1 MSTEFSNRTRNLNI
15 ETLKTE
21 LLDVLVIGGGI
32 VGAGL
37 IRDLMLNGGIKAGL
51 IEKGDF
57 ASGTSGASSQ
67 LIHGGFRYIAKRDI
81 ALVKQSRK
89 EREIMHH
96 IAPNL
101 VKPLPLAILRYKG
114 DRYPLAGIQLAARYY
129 NRLSKSN
136 EVEKSKLLRDVNQIQ
151 SMVGPILTD
160 GLKGCVI
167 LWDST
172 VNDGRLALATLKDA
186 HCHGAAVANYV
197 QFVDYV
203 SQPDSTCPMYR
214 IMAKDTISGESFE
227 IAARRVVSTTG
238 PWTDRLWQKDPSYDG
253 VPRLVSKNAQGVH
266 LILPRCL
273 GGGSS
278 VQHGLILLTQTEKSC
293 NNNNSK
299 QRGIF
304 ILPGDHDTSIIGTT
318 ETTPEGEPE
327 AARPTADE
335 VAYLLS
341 EAQRLFPSMSLDS
354 SSIIGS
360 YAGIRPLIAG
370 NGSDRIGDNRNFV
383 SREHI
388 ITESP
393 SGIIYVYGGKLTTHR
408 LIAEEAVDYL
418 AESLNVPRECK
429 TSVDPL
435 PSASSEGV
443 DGNDDYI
450 KKHSNKLLSDDE
462 IERLVQRYGH
472 QGYRTIAGFISQ
484 DVTLAEPVSTSL
496 PFVKAEL
503 LYSCWGEMAI
513 TLDDVLWRRT
523 RIGWA
528 RGQGL
533 DIAPKIAQ
541 FIGKRYDWDQTRI
554 AAEIENYKQHIHWLN
569 SNL

>member
-1 MSTEFSNRTRNLNI
+1 MLTEFSIRTRNINI
-15 ETLKTE
+15 KSLKTE
-21 LLDVLVIGGGI
+21 PLDVLVIGGGI

-67 LIHGGFRYIAKRDI
+67 LIHGGFRYIAKREI

-96 IAPNL
+96 VAPNL

-114 DRYPLAGIQLAARYY
+114 DPYPLAGIQLAARYY
-129 NRLSKSN
+129 NYLSKSD
-136 EVEKSKLLRDVNQIQ
+136 EVEKSKVLRDANQIQ
-151 SMVGPILTD
+151 AMVGPILTE

-172 VNDGRLALATLKDA
+172 VDDGRLTLATLKDA
-186 HCHGAAVANYV
+186 HCHGGAVANYV
-197 QFVDYV
+197 QFLHYV
-203 SQPDSTCPMYR
+203 SEPDSTSPMYR
-214 IMAKDTISGESFE
+214 IMAKDTISGENFE
-227 IAARRVVSTTG
+227 IAACKIVSTTG
-238 PWTDRLWQKDPSYDG
+238 PWTDNLWKKDASYDG
-253 VPRLVSKNAQGVH
+253 KPRLVSKNAQGIH

-273 GGGSS
+273 GGDTS
-278 VQHGLILLTQTEKSC
+278 VQHGLILLTQTEKSY
-293 NNNNSK
+293 NSK

-327 AARPTADE
+327 SARASADE
-335 VAYLLS
+335 VVYLLS
-341 EAQRLFPSMSLDS
+341 EAQRIFPSMSLDN

-360 YAGIRPLIAG
+360 YAGVRPLMAA
-370 NGSDRIGDNRNFV
+370 NDSEQASDSRNFV

-388 ITESP
+388 ITESA

-418 AESLNVPRECK
+418 AETLSVPRECK
-429 TSVDPL
+429 TSVNPL
-435 PSASSEGV
+435 PSAVSEGLG
-443 DGNDDYI
+443 GNDDQFV
-450 KKHSNKLLSDDE
+450 KHSSKLLPDDE
-462 IERLVQRYGH
+462 KERLLQRYGSH
-472 QGYRTIAGFISQ
+472 GYQSIQEFICQ
-484 DVTLAEPVSTSL
+484 DSTLAEPISMSL
-496 PFVKAEL
+496 PFLKAEI
-503 LYSCWGEMAI
+503 YYAYWGEMAI
-513 TLDDVLWRRT
+513 TLDDLLWRRT
-523 RIGWA
+523 RIGWT

-533 DIAPKIAQ
+533 DIAPQIAQ
-541 FIGKRYDWDQTRI
+541 FIGERNNWNQTRI
-554 AAEIENYKQHIHWLN
+554 TAEIEKYKQHIHWLN